1 MIQVVYPPISFKQQ
15 QEQQQQQQ
23 QQQQQE
29 LTKSRVIWQFGI
41 QNEEGKAEKWYHW
54 KNQVLVYYKITD
66 IDTIFRLRH
75 SHVMILLQEDN
86 LNINGNYK
94 AC

>member
-29 LTKSRVIWQFGI
+29 LTKSRVI
-41 QNEEGKAEKWYHW
+41 
-54 KNQVLVYYKITD
+54 
-66 IDTIFRLRH
+66 
-75 SHVMILLQEDN
+75 
-86 LNINGNYK
+86 
-94 AC
+94 